1 MASKTHC
8 DNCRKAIP
16 FRGGH
21 MPGWLQARFHGM
33 HPGEQGPM
41 GAYCGDTDECQDLDF
56 CSWRCVAEY
65 ATARNII
72 QDELPGMG

>member
-1 MASKTHC
+1 
-8 DNCRKAIP
+8 
-16 FRGGH
+16 
-21 MPGWLQARFHGM
+21 M